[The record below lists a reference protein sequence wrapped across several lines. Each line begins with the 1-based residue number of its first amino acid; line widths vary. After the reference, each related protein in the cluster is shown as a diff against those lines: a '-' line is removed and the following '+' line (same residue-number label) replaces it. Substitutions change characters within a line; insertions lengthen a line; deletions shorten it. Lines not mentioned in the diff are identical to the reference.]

1 MNLNLSNSFAFFL
14 IAFISVGQSW
24 AQKGGQD
31 EGPVGIFS
39 SGREYDEFM
48 GNAKRAAYGPDG
60 NPELRAMIPMLNDI
74 ALNRPLGWTSQRY
87 GGQGGSL
94 DLLSDEKVRAE
105 LDLVDQQFED
115 LQAMNEAVQKRV
127 GEQIR
132 GLDFSDR
139 ENLMSQIQKIREEA
153 NRDLNSV
160 LLPHQLDRLKQL
172 RSQTLLRNRSF
183 VDVITSEPL
192 KTDLEISD
200 EQSDDLKKTEQD
212 IERELERKIAKL
224 REEAQ
229 KEIISKLKR
238 KQREKVEEI
247 FGERFEFQIKPN
259 GNRRRP
265 GRKTAKPDG
274 RK

>member
-1 MNLNLSNSFAFFL
+1 MNMQFPIIVAFVFL
-14 IAFISVGQSW
+14 AFIPTDTSL
-24 AQKGGQD
+24 AQKGGGEG
-31 EGPVGIFS
+31 EGPVGIFN
-39 SGREYDEFM
+39 SGQEYDEFM
-48 GNAKRAAYGPDG
+48 GHAKRAAYGPNG

-74 ALNRPLGWTSQRY
+74 ALNRPIGWTHQKY
-87 GGQGGSL
+87 GGQSGSL
-94 DLLSDEKVRAE
+94 DLLSNEKVRAE
-105 LDLVDQQFED
+105 LDLVDEQFED

-139 ENLMSQIQKIREEA
+139 KNLMSQIQKIREDA

-183 VDVITSEPL
+183 VETITSEPF

-200 EQSDDLKKTEQD
+200 DQSDELKQAEKD
-212 IERELERKIAKL
+212 IERELQRKIAKL

-229 KEIISKLKR
+229 EEIISKLKR

-247 FGERFEFQIKPN
+247 FGERFEFEIKPSN
-259 GNRRRP
+259 NKRRP
-265 GRKTAKPDG
+265 PRK
-274 RK
+274 